1 MTGMTIE
8 PMAGGS
14 ARPAVRRL
22 VRLLGAIAL
31 VAAACSGQASTAPPT
46 PHGIP
51 TASTATSALSPTA
64 IAVPGADAAGI
75 VWLCL
80 PGKTD
85 NPCELTL
92 TTTVMDASGKRT
104 VQTITPAANPP
115 IDCFYVYPT
124 ISQQQTTNADF
135 SIDKEEVT
143 IATWQAAPFSQV
155 CKVYAPIYP
164 QVTIAGISGG
174 PVGDAA
180 MVAYASLFAAFDDYM
195 ANYNHG
201 RGIVFIGHSQGA
213 MLLISLLQDMV
224 DTNPDVR
231 KLLVSAL
238 LLGGS
243 ATVAPGK
250 TTGGVFSEIPT
261 CSSAAQTG
269 CVVGY
274 SSFWEAPPEGAM
286 FGRAAT
292 AVGFLRVPQPGE
304 QLMCVNPAGLVGD
317 GVLQPMIAAADL
329 PRVVADP
336 PSPLPTTTFVT
347 YPNAYTAECRM
358 DGLDAWLQIT
368 RTAPAKAAPTLT
380 GTEGPTWGLHD
391 FDVAAPLGNLIELV
405 RAQSAA
411 FKR

>member
-1 MTGMTIE
+1 MTRMTIE
-8 PMAGGS
+8 PMICGA

-22 VRLLGAIAL
+22 PGLLGAVAL
-31 VAAACSGQASTAPPT
+31 VAAACGQTSTTPPA
-46 PHGIP
+46 
-51 TASTATSALSPTA
+51 TAA
-64 IAVPGADAAGI
+64 PGADAAGI
-75 VWLCL
+75 VWLCM
-80 PGKTD
+80 PGKAD
-85 NPCELTL
+85 NPCESTL

-104 VQTITPAANPP
+104 EQSTTPAANPP

-124 ISQQQTTNADF
+124 ISQQQKLNADL

-164 QVTIAGISGG
+164 QATIAALSGG
-174 PVGDAA
+174 MMSGDVAT
-180 MVAYASLFAAFDDYM
+180 VAYTGLLAAFDDYL

-213 MLLISLLQDMV
+213 MLLISLLEDRF
-224 DTNPDVR
+224 DTNPGAR
-231 KLLVSAL
+231 KLLVSAF

-250 TTGGVFSEIPT
+250 TTGGDFTEIPT

-274 SSFWEAPPEGAM
+274 SSFWDTPPANAM

-292 AVGFLRVPQPGE
+292 AVGFLRGPKPGE
-304 QLMCVNPAGLVGD
+304 QLMCVNPTALGGGA
-317 GVLQPMIAAADL
+317 GVLQPMIAAVDL

-347 YPNAYTAECRM
+347 YPNAYSAECKTS
-358 DGLDAWLQIT
+358 DADAWLQIT
-368 RTAPAKAAPTLT
+368 RTVPATAAPTWT

-391 FDVAAPLGNLIELV
+391 FDVAGPLGNLVDLV

-411 FKR
+411 FKP

>member
-1 MTGMTIE
+1 MARIASRIE
-8 PMAGGS
+8 TRGLAGP
-14 ARPAVRRL
+14 AIRRPL
-22 VRLLGAIAL
+22 VLLGLIAL
-31 VAAACSGQASTAPPT
+31 VAAGCGGQASTRPAPP
-46 PHGIP
+46 
-51 TASTATSALSPTA
+51 AA
-64 IAVPGADAAGI
+64 PGADAAGI

-80 PGKTD
+80 PGKAD
-85 NPCELTL
+85 NPCESTL
-92 TTTVMDASGKRT
+92 TTTVMGASGERT
-104 VQTITPAANPP
+104 VQTMTPAADQP

-124 ISQQQTTNADF
+124 ISQQQRVNADL

-164 QVTIAGISGG
+164 QVTIAELNTGLS
-174 PVGDAA
+174 GDAA
-180 MVAYASLFAAFDDYM
+180 MVAYTGLFAAFDDYL

-213 MLLISLLQDMV
+213 MMLISLLQDRF
-224 DTNPDVR
+224 DSDPETR

-243 ATVAPGK
+243 ATVAPGQ
-250 TTGGVFSEIPT
+250 TTGGDFAEIAT

-274 SSFWEAPPEGAM
+274 SSFWDAPPDGAM

-292 AVGFLRVPQPGE
+292 AGSLLRAPQPGE
-304 QLMCVNPAGLVGD
+304 QLMCVNPTSLAGGT
-317 GVLQPMIAAADL
+317 GVLQPMIAAVDL

-347 YPNAYTAECRM
+347 YPNAYTAECKTS
-358 DGLDAWLQIT
+358 GNDAWLQIT
-368 RTAPAKAAPTLT
+368 RTVPAEAAPTLT

-405 RAQSAA
+405 RAQSAT
-411 FKR
+411 FRP